1 MSSNQYQLSVQQFIN
16 YLQYVKRYSSHTILA
31 YHTDLEQFFAYLQSQ
46 YDAIDITEIN
56 ASIIKSWLAEVKN
69 DDISSRSI
77 KRKISSLKSFF
88 KFHLKAGLIS
98 KSPVANI
105 IAPKI
110 SKKLPS
116 FVAENDMNTLLNTLD
131 FDDTWQGKTERLVIL
146 TFYHTG
152 IRLSELINL
161 PLNQIDFHYN
171 QIKVLGKGNKERII
185 PITSELVNNLQ
196 EYLQERI
203 KIETEVNY
211 LFITDKGKPMTRS
224 RVYKLVKEN
233 IGKVSTI
240 HKKSPH
246 VLRHTFATHLMNN
259 GAELNAVKE
268 LLGHSSLAATQV
280 YTHNSIEKLKEAF
293 KKAHPKA

>member
-1 MSSNQYQLSVQQFIN
+1 MSVHQYQISIQQFID
-16 YLQYVKRYSSHTILA
+16 YLQYEKRYSSHTVLA

-46 YDAIDITEIN
+46 YDAIDIKEIN

-88 KFHLKAGLIS
+88 KFHLKSGLIS

-110 SKKLPS
+110 SKRLPS
-116 FVAENDMNTLLNTLD
+116 FVAEKDMNTLLNTLD
-131 FDDTWQGKTERLVIL
+131 FEDNWQGKTERLVIL

-185 PITSELVNNLQ
+185 PITSELVVNLQ
-196 EYLQERI
+196 EYIQERI
-203 KIETEVNY
+203 TIETDVNY

-280 YTHNSIEKLKEAF
+280 YTHNTIEKLKEAF

>member
-1 MSSNQYQLSVQQFIN
+1 MSEHYQIPLQQFTD
-16 YLQYVKRYSSHTILA
+16 YLQFEKRYSAHTILA
-31 YHTDLEQFFAYLQSQ
+31 YHTDLEQFFAYLRSQ
-46 YDAIDITEIN
+46 YDGIPITEIH
-56 ASIIKSWLAEVKN
+56 ASMIKSWLAEVKG

-88 KFHLKAGLIS
+88 KFHLKLGHI
-98 KSPVANI
+98 KISPVATI

-110 SKKLPS
+110 SKRLPS
-116 FVAENDMNTLLNTLD
+116 FVAEKDMNTLLNTLD
-131 FDDTWQGKTERLVIL
+131 FDDNWEGKTERLVLL

-161 PLNQIDFHYN
+161 PIQQIDFHYN

-185 PITSELVNNLQ
+185 PITTELMSSLQ
-196 EYLQERI
+196 EYLSERMTI
-203 KIETEVNY
+203 PSEYNTLFVTE
-211 LFITDKGKPMTRS
+211 KGKTLSRS
-224 RVYKLVKEN
+224 RVYKLVKLN

-280 YTHNSIEKLKEAF
+280 YTHNTIEKLKDAY

>member
-1 MSSNQYQLSVQQFIN
+1 MLEHYQIPLKQFTD
-16 YLQYVKRYSSHTILA
+16 YLRFEKRYSGHTLLA
-31 YHTDLEQFFAYLQSQ
+31 YQTDIEQFFAYLQSQ
-46 YDAIDITEIN
+46 YDGINILEIN
-56 ASIIKSWLAEVKN
+56 TPMIKSWLAELKG
-69 DDISSRSI
+69 DDITSRSI

-88 KFHLKAGLIS
+88 KFHLKLGHI
-98 KSPVANI
+98 KVSPVATI

-110 SKKLPS
+110 SKRLPS
-116 FVAENDMNTLLNTLD
+116 FVEEKDMDTLLNTLD
-131 FDDTWQGKTERLVIL
+131 FEDNWDGKTERLVLL

-161 PLNQIDFHYN
+161 PIQQIDFHYN

-185 PITSELVNNLQ
+185 PITSELVQSLQ
-196 EYLQERI
+196 EYMSERMTI
-203 KIETEVNY
+203 PSEFNTLFVTE
-211 LFITDKGKPMTRS
+211 KGKTLSRS
-224 RVYKLVKEN
+224 RVYKLVKLN

-268 LLGHSSLAATQV
+268 LLGHTSLAATQV
-280 YTHNSIEKLKEAF
+280 YTHNSIEKLKEAY

>member
-1 MSSNQYQLSVQQFIN
+1 MSEHYQIPLQQFID
-16 YLQYVKRYSSHTILA
+16 YLRFEKRYSAHTILA
-31 YHTDLEQFFAYLQSQ
+31 YQTDLEQFFAYLQSQ
-46 YDAIDITEIN
+46 YDGINILEIN
-56 ASIIKSWLAEVKN
+56 TPMIKSWLAEIKG
-69 DDISSRSI
+69 DEISSRSI

-88 KFHLKAGLIS
+88 KFHLKLGHI
-98 KSPVANI
+98 KVSPVATI

-110 SKKLPS
+110 SKRLPS
-116 FVAENDMNTLLNTLD
+116 FVEERDMNTLLNTLD
-131 FDDTWQGKTERLVIL
+131 FEDSWEGKTERLVLL

-161 PLNQIDFHYN
+161 PIQQIDFHYN

-185 PITSELVNNLQ
+185 PITSELVQSLQ
-196 EYLQERI
+196 EYMLERMTI
-203 KIETEVNY
+203 PSEFNT
-211 LFITDKGKPMTRS
+211 LFITEKGKTLSRS
-224 RVYKLVKEN
+224 RVYKLVKLN
-233 IGKVSTI
+233 ISKVSTI

-268 LLGHSSLAATQV
+268 LLGHTSLAATQV
-280 YTHNSIEKLKEAF
+280 YTHNSIEKLKDAY

>member
-1 MSSNQYQLSVQQFIN
+1 MSAHQYNTTIQQFTD
-16 YLQYVKRYSSHTILA
+16 YLQYEKRYSSHTVLA
-31 YHTDLEQFFAYLQSQ
+31 YHTDLEQFFAYLKSQ
-46 YDAIDITEIN
+46 YDAIDIKEIN

-88 KFHLKAGLIS
+88 KFHLKSGLIN

-110 SKKLPS
+110 SKRLPS
-116 FVAENDMNTLLNTLD
+116 FVEEKDMNTLLNTLD
-131 FDDTWQGKTERLVIL
+131 FEDTWQGKTERLVIL

-161 PLNQIDFHYN
+161 PLHQIDFHYN

-185 PITSELVNNLQ
+185 PITSELVTNLQ
-196 EYLQERI
+196 EYIQERI

-211 LFITDKGKPMTRS
+211 LFITDKGKPMSRS
-224 RVYKLVKEN
+224 RVYKLVKQN

-280 YTHNSIEKLKEAF
+280 YTHNTIEKLKEAF

>member
-1 MSSNQYQLSVQQFIN
+1 MFTQYQIPLQQFTD
-16 YLQYVKRYSSHTILA
+16 YLRFEKRYSVHTLLA
-31 YHTDLEQFFAYLQSQ
+31 YQTDLEQFFAYLQSQ
-46 YDAIDITEIN
+46 YDSIPITEIN
-56 ASIIKSWLAEVKN
+56 GSMIKSWLAEIKGN
-69 DDISSRSI
+69 EISSKSI

-88 KFHLKAGLIS
+88 KFHLKLGHI
-98 KSPVANI
+98 KFSPVATI

-110 SKKLPS
+110 SKRLPS
-116 FVAENDMNTLLNTLD
+116 FVDEKDMSTLLNTLD
-131 FDDTWQGKTERLVIL
+131 FEDSWQGKTERLVLL

-161 PLNQIDFHYN
+161 PLQQIDFHYN

-185 PITSELVNNLQ
+185 PITSELVRNLQ
-196 EYLQERI
+196 EYLSERMVI
-203 KIETEVNY
+203 PSEFNT
-211 LFITDKGKPMTRS
+211 LFITEKGKTLSRS
-224 RVYKLVKEN
+224 RVYKLVKLN

-280 YTHNSIEKLKEAF
+280 YTHNSIEKLKDAY

>member
-1 MSSNQYQLSVQQFIN
+1 MSEHYHIPLQQFID
-16 YLQYVKRYSSHTILA
+16 YLRFEKRYSAHTILA
-31 YHTDLEQFFAYLQSQ
+31 YQTDLEQFFAYLKSQ
-46 YDAIDITEIN
+46 YDGINILEIN
-56 ASIIKSWLAEVKN
+56 TPMIKSWLAEIKG

-88 KFHLKAGLIS
+88 KFHLKLGHI
-98 KSPVANI
+98 KVSPVATI

-110 SKKLPS
+110 SKRLPS
-116 FVAENDMNTLLNTLD
+116 FVEERDMNTLLNTLD
-131 FDDTWQGKTERLVIL
+131 FEDSWEGKTERLVLL

-161 PLNQIDFHYN
+161 PIQQIDFHYN

-185 PITSELVNNLQ
+185 PITSELVQSLQ
-196 EYLQERI
+196 EYMSERI
-203 KIETEVNY
+203 MIPSEFNTLFVTE
-211 LFITDKGKPMTRS
+211 KGKTLSRS
-224 RVYKLVKEN
+224 RVYKLVKLN

-280 YTHNSIEKLKEAF
+280 YTHNSIEKLKDAY

>member
-1 MSSNQYQLSVQQFIN
+1 MSERYQVPPLQVIE
-16 YLQYVKRYSSHTILA
+16 YLRFEKRYSAHTILA
-31 YHTDLEQFFAYLQSQ
+31 YQTDLEQFFAYLQSQ
-46 YDAIDITEIN
+46 YDGINILEIN
-56 ASIIKSWLAEVKN
+56 TPMIKSWLAEIKG
-69 DDISSRSI
+69 DEISSRSI

-88 KFHLKAGLIS
+88 KFHLKLGHI
-98 KSPVANI
+98 KVSPVATI

-110 SKKLPS
+110 SKRLPS
-116 FVAENDMNTLLNTLD
+116 FVEERDMNTLLNTLD
-131 FDDTWQGKTERLVIL
+131 FEYSWEGKTERLVLL

-161 PLNQIDFHYN
+161 PIQQIDFHYN

-185 PITSELVNNLQ
+185 PITSELVQSLQ
-196 EYLQERI
+196 QYMLERMTI
-203 KIETEVNY
+203 PSEFNT
-211 LFITDKGKPMTRS
+211 LFITEKGKTLSRS
-224 RVYKLVKEN
+224 RVYKLVKLN
-233 IGKVSTI
+233 ISKVSTI

-268 LLGHSSLAATQV
+268 LLGHTSLAATQV
-280 YTHNSIEKLKEAF
+280 YTHNSIEKLKDAY

>member
-1 MSSNQYQLSVQQFIN
+1 MSEHYQVPLQQFID
-16 YLQYVKRYSSHTILA
+16 YLRFEKRYSAHTILA
-31 YHTDLEQFFAYLQSQ
+31 YQTDLEQFFAYLQSQ
-46 YDAIDITEIN
+46 YDGINILEIN
-56 ASIIKSWLAEVKN
+56 TPMIKSWLAEIKG
-69 DDISSRSI
+69 DEISSRSI

-88 KFHLKAGLIS
+88 KFHLKHGHI
-98 KSPVANI
+98 KVSPVATI

-110 SKKLPS
+110 SKRLPS
-116 FVAENDMNTLLNTLD
+116 FVEERDMNTLLNTLD
-131 FDDTWQGKTERLVIL
+131 FEDNWEGKTERLVLL

-161 PLNQIDFHYN
+161 PIQQIDFHYN

-185 PITSELVNNLQ
+185 PITSELVQSLQ
-196 EYLQERI
+196 QYMLERMTI
-203 KIETEVNY
+203 PSEFNT
-211 LFITDKGKPMTRS
+211 LFITEKGKTLSRS
-224 RVYKLVKEN
+224 RVYKLVKLN

-268 LLGHSSLAATQV
+268 LLGHTSLAATQV
-280 YTHNSIEKLKEAF
+280 YTHNSIEKLKDAY

>member
-1 MSSNQYQLSVQQFIN
+1 MSEHYQIPLQQFID
-16 YLQYVKRYSSHTILA
+16 YLRFEKRYSAHTILA
-31 YHTDLEQFFAYLQSQ
+31 YQTDLEQFFAYLQSQ
-46 YDAIDITEIN
+46 YDGINILEIN
-56 ASIIKSWLAEVKN
+56 TPMIKSWLAEIKG
-69 DDISSRSI
+69 DEISSRSI

-88 KFHLKAGLIS
+88 KFHLKLGHI
-98 KSPVANI
+98 KVSPVATI

-110 SKKLPS
+110 SKRLPS
-116 FVAENDMNTLLNTLD
+116 FVEERDMNTLLNTLD
-131 FDDTWQGKTERLVIL
+131 FEYSWEGKTERLVLL

-161 PLNQIDFHYN
+161 PIQQIDFHYN

-185 PITSELVNNLQ
+185 PITSELVQSLQ
-196 EYLQERI
+196 QYMLERMTI
-203 KIETEVNY
+203 PSEFNT
-211 LFITDKGKPMTRS
+211 LFITEKGKTLSRS
-224 RVYKLVKEN
+224 RVYKLVKLN

-268 LLGHSSLAATQV
+268 LLGHTSLAATQV
-280 YTHNSIEKLKEAF
+280 YTHNSIEKLKDAY